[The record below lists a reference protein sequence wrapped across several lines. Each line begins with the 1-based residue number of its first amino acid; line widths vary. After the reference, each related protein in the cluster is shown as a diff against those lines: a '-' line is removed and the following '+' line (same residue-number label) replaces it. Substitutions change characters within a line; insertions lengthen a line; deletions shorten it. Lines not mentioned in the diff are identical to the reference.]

1 MTQVF
6 PSPLP
11 LEIVKDEAKDSSTW
25 VCVTEVWVINEKLEI
40 IYMSSSGYSKS
51 IQFNQESQSYRN
63 LFLDKERYL

>member
-40 IYMSSSGYSKS
+40 IYMSSSGYNKS